1 MKTFELVKLIKKR
14 MLFWQFATVLTLITV
29 CAVFFILYF
38 VILSEESSGKGS
50 AINVSGSLR
59 MQSYVTALT
68 VAQSSTL
75 PFEQR
80 KSAIEGALA
89 EFKRRLLSP
98 GLIKGLS
105 TEETDPLRQSYEQL
119 HMAFFQKVEPLAEEV
134 ISNPERTKEF
144 MDYVPSFVSNID
156 QFVSDLEDGL
166 ERRMSWVK
174 VGLITTMVAS
184 CFIGLLL
191 LWYFQRVFF
200 KPLTELADVA
210 SQVRRGNFLARSS
223 YDKKNEIG
231 KLSGSFNYM
240 IEDLAR
246 MYQSLEDQVQEKT
259 ADLDERNRTL
269 NLLFS
274 LRSIFSQSLEM
285 NQGELAKAVEM
296 VRRYFSANSAHLVL
310 HRSSEAGIYLAASAY
325 LNNDKTKSTSLA
337 DLFSLDVSKLD
348 PANIQPV
355 LHKIGEE
362 NFLCVPIKDGSTDL
376 GTLFV
381 SSAKDDINRTTNE
394 LLVNIGEIFATALKI
409 SNQKDEG
416 YRLAVYEERSTIARE
431 LHDSIA
437 QSLAYTRIQL
447 ARLSVAQ
454 AKNSPAEE
462 IDKIVDD
469 LKLGITTANSQL
481 RQVLTTFRLK
491 PSSTDLRE
499 NLRNTLEVFHER
511 SGIAYTLDNQ
521 LFGFEVNANQQ
532 IHLIHILSEALS
544 NIEKHAHASHVQ
556 VVLTHS
562 GSNKIL
568 MTIADDGVGF
578 EGEVKEKVGHFGLSI
593 MQERAQGLGGV
604 LNVSNNL
611 PRGAKVSLEFE
622 TTR

>member
-1 MKTFELVKLIKKR
+1 

-38 VILSEESSGKGS
+38 VILSEESTGKGS

-59 MQSYVTALT
+59 MQTYVTALT
-68 VAQSSTL
+68 VAQSGTL
-75 PFEQR
+75 SLEQR

-98 GLIKGLS
+98 GLVKGLPKGES
-105 TEETDPLRQSYEQL
+105 DPLRQSYEKL
-119 HMAFFQKVEPLAEEV
+119 HEAFFQKVEPLAEEV
-134 ISNPERTKEF
+134 VNNPERTKEF
-144 MDYVPSFVSNID
+144 LDYVPTFVDNID
-156 QFVSDLEDGL
+156 QFVSDLEDEL
-166 ERRMSWVK
+166 EQRMSWVK
-174 VGLITTMVAS
+174 VGLITTMVAA
-184 CFIGLLL
+184 CFIGALL

-246 MYQSLEDQVQEKT
+246 MYQSLEYQVQEKT

-269 NLLFS
+269 NLLFG
-274 LRSIFSQSLEM
+274 LRSIFSQSLEIT
-285 NQGELAKAVEM
+285 QEELTKAVEL
-296 VRRYFSANSAHLVL
+296 VRQYFSANSAHLVL
-310 HRSSEAGIYLAASAY
+310 HRSSEVGTYLAASAY
-325 LNNDKTKSTSLA
+325 PNSEKTRSTSLA
-337 DLFSLDVSKLD
+337 DLFSLEVSKLD
-348 PANIQPV
+348 PSNAQPV
-355 LHKIGEE
+355 LHKIGDES
-362 NFLCVPIKDGSTDL
+362 FLCVPIKDGSTDM
-376 GTLFV
+376 GTLFI
-381 SSAKDDINRTTNE
+381 SSAKNDVDKTTNE
-394 LLVNIGEIFATALKI
+394 LLINIGEIFATALKI

-447 ARLSVAQ
+447 TRLSVAQ
-454 AKNSPAEE
+454 SKNSPAEE
-462 IDKIVDD
+462 IDKIVED

-499 NLRNTLEVFHER
+499 SLRNTLEVFHER
-511 SGIAYTLDNQ
+511 SGIAYTLDNR

-532 IHLIHILSEALS
+532 VHLIHILSEALS

-556 VVLTHS
+556 VALTHS
-562 GSNKIL
+562 GNNKIL

-578 EGEVKEKVGHFGLSI
+578 EGEVKEKEGHFGLSI

-604 LNVSNNL
+604 LKVSNNL
-611 PRGAKVSLEFE
+611 PRGTKVSLEFE